1 MDLLREEIACKTLSD
16 TNKIDIMQQAVAPCP
31 EIVMSIKGKPTRSLL
46 DSGSEVTLVNESY
59 YKEHIEHRL
68 LPSSGSYNNSH
79 NLFSLRGVEEGHVPL
94 SKHFECDIEVGG
106 QLVHRVGILV
116 KKDKIPLVDSKGRK
130 AKTPALLGSNLIRI
144 AVNEFCETFGEDC
157 LRLFECPKGISPL
170 WFSTLCLYYYA
181 HIHKKSGVGASS
193 VQSDDPSKDDDGNSR
208 NNQPSKPKRR
218 QEQCK
223 NSSEAKSEKDSGKS
237 KNTQTGS
244 GKQRNKKLNT
254 LGGYAGRVMVGDRRQ
269 PICIPA
275 GTSKVVIGKTQEKL
289 PRGSYMIEATDDDNL
304 PCGVSVNHTYV
315 NPTKAKQVSV
325 ILLNTNSYN
334 VWIRQPLYAATIWDV
349 ELKDW
354 DYEPII
360 TKSDEANTFEVK
372 LQPVPPEDLRE
383 EILSNATE
391 VNQETNDTSGKSA
404 SDEKDEKPSFGARPN
419 TKDPDFD
426 FKKEL
431 ERLPFELNI
440 GDAPLNREQQARL
453 IDVIYDH
460 TEVFSLFDGD
470 LGFCDVLKHSIPTTT
485 DKPVYLPHRQIP
497 VQLQSE
503 VRKCLD
509 NWLKQ
514 GIIRPSKSPYASQV
528 VIVRKKTGEI
538 RLCVDFRKL
547 NAISIRDS
555 FPLPRVEEA
564 LQAVQAAV
572 WFSSFDLAQGYL
584 QMAMEEED
592 IEKTAFRAGSS
603 GLYEF
608 TRMPFG
614 LTNAGASFCRLMEM
628 CIGDQQYVTLLFYLD
643 DICIFAETADQMLDR
658 IEFVF
663 SRLKE
668 FNLKIKPKKSHFF
681 QTSVTFLG
689 HILSANGVS
698 PNPEKVAKIK
708 DWPTPKTP
716 KEVHSFVGLAS
727 YYRRFIPN
735 FAKWAGPLHALIVPA
750 SFKQKIRRGEMK
762 KSDLPEFQ
770 WTPACQEGFDQL
782 KKALTE
788 APVLAYPDYSKPFI
802 LETDA
807 SLKGL
812 GTVLSQKGDDNEI
825 RVVAYASRSLRP
837 SEKSMRDYSS
847 AKIELMALKWSVCD
861 KFKDYLLGSKF
872 TVFTDNNPLC
882 YIKSSKLGA
891 AQIRWLSE
899 LALYD
904 FDIVYRTGKS
914 NLVADALSRRPEVEE
929 EIEKEIPSE
938 SDDDEWIAVS
948 YQVEEQGGRIS
959 SMEFNQ
965 VISELVGGTKID
977 KKLKDRIQVTDVAKE
992 KLNGKTIEVAT
1003 GMVSLF
1009 DSITPKEMAEFQ
1021 RQDNQIAPIF
1031 THVEQ
1036 DQKPSKKVTYQIRSK
1051 LARKLAL
1058 QWDRLILKQGV
1069 LHRLYIFNE
1078 MEYHQLVLPQR
1089 YHRKVLTALHDHMG
1103 HQGIDR
1109 TLDLLRERVYWPSMA
1124 KDAQNWVTNCRR
1136 CQIARGDYNQ
1146 PKPTIG
1152 HLEAHNPLDLVCL
1165 DFTKIDPSKTGKE
1178 NVLVITDAFTKF
1190 SLAVCTP
1197 NQTAKTVAKILVE
1210 KWFHVYG
1217 VPTRIHSDQGRC
1229 FDSNIIKALCKMY
1242 GVEQSFTSPYNP
1254 RGNAFCERFNRTLF
1268 GLLKTLKSEEKAD
1281 WPSHLPALVFAYNA
1295 TPHAS
1300 TGYQPYQLMFGRR
1313 APAPCDNWLGLR
1325 AYNDDKSI
1333 TRIDWVDQQLE
1344 QLLHANKRAQK
1355 NIKATNAKNRK
1366 AAGGK
1371 DLVIPVGNLVLL
1383 RDHPEGRNKIQDN
1396 NKDQIYIVTGHHDN
1410 RNAYF
1415 VKPLG
1420 STCQPKQVN
1429 RREMFDLGITEDQ
1442 ELERQK
1448 QEKENEEEDET
1459 SELPLYNPAVSR
1471 KKDFIERP
1479 YNLRPRNRKT
1489 VNSQA
1494 VLVSTRL

>member
-1 MDLLREEIACKTLSD
+1 
-16 TNKIDIMQQAVAPCP
+16 MQQAVAPCP
-31 EIVMSIKGKPTRSLL
+31 EIIMSIKGKPTRSLL

-59 YKEHIEHRL
+59 YREHIEHRL

-193 VQSDDPSKDDDGNSR
+193 VQSDDPSKDDDGNNR
-208 NNQPSKPKRR
+208 DNQSLRPKRN
-218 QEQCK
+218 QEYGK
-223 NSSEAKSEKDSGKS
+223 NSSEAKSDKDSGKS

-244 GKQRNKKLNT
+244 GKHRNKKLNT
-254 LGGYAGRVMVGDRRQ
+254 LGGYAGRVMVGDRKQ

-289 PRGSYMIEATDDDNL
+289 PRGSYMVEATDDDNL

-349 ELKDW
+349 DLKDW

-360 TKSDEANTFEVK
+360 TKSDEVDTFEVK

-391 VNQETNDTSGKSA
+391 VNQDINDTSGKSA
-404 SDEKDEKPSFGARPN
+404 SKEKDEKPSFGTRPN

-440 GDAPLNREQQARL
+440 GDAPLTRDQQARL
-453 IDVIYDH
+453 IDVIYSH

-689 HILSANGVS
+689 HILSADGVS

-812 GTVLSQKGDDNEI
+812 GAVLSQKGDDNEI

-929 EIEKEIPSE
+929 EIEREVLPE
-938 SDDDEWIAVS
+938 SDDEEWIAVS

-992 KLNGKTIEVAT
+992 KLNGNTIEVAT

-1031 THVEQ
+1031 AYVKQ
-1036 DQKPSKKVTYQIRSK
+1036 DQKPSKKATYQIRSK

-1078 MEYHQLVLPQR
+1078 IEYHQLVLPQR

-1124 KDAQNWVTNCRR
+1124 KDAQDWVTNCRR

-1146 PKPTIG
+1146 PKPKIG

-1197 NQTAKTVAKILVE
+1197 NQTAKTVAKVLVE

-1371 DLVIPVGNLVLL
+1371 DLIIPVGNLVLL

-1420 STCQPKQVN
+1420 SKCQPKQVN

-1448 QEKENEEEDET
+1448 QENEKEEEDET
-1459 SELPLYNPAVSR
+1459 SDLPLYNPAVSR

-1489 VNSQA
+1489 ADSQA
-1494 VLVSTRL
+1494 VSVSTRL